1 VEVYS
6 RLILLNVLQQG
17 ANETVR
23 FGLFRSCVDVGHI
36 SPYTAQLQCSLRCN
50 SSRQCVCACVCV
62 CVFVCMCVCVFV
74 VMVVDTA
81 EKAEDETDP
90 EDEEHEIMNMPSLR
104 SVINGTQLLSRFLSV
119 ILPLI

>member
-1 VEVYS
+1 MCY
-6 RLILLNVLQQG
+6 QQG

-50 SSRQCVCACVCV
+50 SSRQCVCA
-62 CVFVCMCVCVFV
+62 CVCVFV